1 MYFSKGDLD
10 TMDKKTMKFDE
21 NDRHMVINK
30 LQDTLHVSLSP
41 IRNYRKY
48 LKDENGNRYCVL
60 GGYDTWHGIPGLII
74 DENTIANVKRYLVI
88 AVKLKSKMDLY
99 IGLMDSLIE
108 NKHKLTK
115 TKEGEYHFDINTRND
130 ALYINQLPNFRLT
143 KIAEVENLKDI
154 YDKFNK
160 LSDAEKEDI
169 INKLKSMTD
178 LK

>member
-1 MYFSKGDLD
+1 MYFNKGDLD
-10 TMDKKTMKFDE
+10 RMDKKTMKFDE
-21 NDRHMVINK
+21 NDRYMVIKK

-74 DENTIANVKRYLVI
+74 DERTIANVKRYLVI
-88 AVKLKSKMDLY
+88 AVKFKSKMDLY
-99 IGLMDSLIE
+99 MGLMDPLIE

-130 ALYINQLPNFRLT
+130 ALYINQLPGIHLT

-154 YDKFNK
+154 YEKFNK
-160 LSDAEKEDI
+160 LSDAEKNDI
-169 INKLKSMTD
+169 LKKLIAMTES
-178 LK
+178 K